1 MVETRAYIHEM
12 IKVAAPLRR
21 MRYFS
26 IAAALLATLIG
37 LSIGW
42 SGSAEAQSSRQAS
55 SVAEYIYTNARPQLL
70 QIRTLVIAA
79 GRQSSIGS
87 AFLVSADGLAITN
100 YHVISQFA
108 LEPKTYRLEYTSADG
123 HVGPLQLLG
132 IDLANDLA
140 LVKIDRGD
148 QPFLKFDDRA
158 TSGTLPNGERLYSMG
173 NPLDLGFTIVEGT
186 YNGLVER
193 SYTDRIH
200 FSGAVNPGMSGGPT
214 VTAESRIA
222 GINVAKRLG
231 SDLVS
236 FLVPARHALELL
248 KRVQAGDI
256 PPDGDFRAEI
266 GRQLTAWQSTLY
278 KTMADDGFRAS
289 TFGAYKAVE
298 SAAPWF
304 TCWAQT
310 NAGRIP
316 KPRADVSSTTCNGE
330 TQLYIASDLTTG
342 LVRIGQTYL
351 QSTDL
356 NQFQFASLLSEQGLS
371 EWSGRW
377 SRRWQTPPRCT
388 EDFVAIMPSSEHPPL
403 RVVWCARAYRDF
415 EGIYDTSLMAVTQD
429 DGKRALVSRLI
440 LQSVSYDNAILLS
453 KRFIEAIQWAK

>member
-1 MVETRAYIHEM
+1 M
-12 IKVAAPLRR
+12 KVAVLIRR
-21 MRYFS
+21 MRS
-26 IAAALLATLIG
+26 LCAAAVLIAAMTALF
-37 LSIGW
+37 IGW
-42 SGSAEAQSSRQAS
+42 TKPGAAQSSRQSS
-55 SVAEYIYTNARPQLL
+55 SVAEYIYTSARPQLL
-70 QIRTLVIAA
+70 QVRTLVISA

-87 AFLVSADGLAITN
+87 GFLVSADGLAITN

-123 HVGPLQLLG
+123 HIGPLQLLG

-140 LVKIDRGD
+140 MVKIDRGD

-158 TSGTLPNGERLYSMG
+158 ASGTLPNGERLYSMG

-186 YNGLVER
+186 YNGLVDR
-193 SYTDRIH
+193 SYTERIH

-214 VTAESRIA
+214 VTGETRIA

-236 FLVPARHALELL
+236 FLVPARHAVTLL
-248 KRVQAGDI
+248 KRVQDGNI
-256 PPDGDFRAEI
+256 PTDGDFRAEI
-266 GRQLTAWQSTLY
+266 GRQLNAWQAELY

-289 TFGAYKAVE
+289 SFGPYRAVE

-330 TQLYIASDLTTG
+330 TQLFIANDLTTG

-356 NQFQFASLLSEQGLS
+356 NQFQFASLLSEQGLT

-377 SRRWQTPPRCT
+377 SRRWQTPQRCT
-388 EDFVAIMPSSEHPPL
+388 EDFVAVMPSSEHPPL
-403 RVVWCARAYRDF
+403 RVVWCSRAYRDF

-440 LQSVSYDNAILLS
+440 LQSVSYDNAVALS
-453 KRFIEAIQWAK
+453 KRFIEAVQWAK